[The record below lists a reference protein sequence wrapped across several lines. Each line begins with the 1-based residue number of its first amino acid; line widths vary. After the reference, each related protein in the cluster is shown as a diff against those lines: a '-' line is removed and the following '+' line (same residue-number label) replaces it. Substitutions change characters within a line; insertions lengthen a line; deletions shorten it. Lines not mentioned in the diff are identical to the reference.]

1 MDALLLA
8 ELPPPPPEWDCEL
21 LLEVVW
27 FGEAELDEAELDEV
41 ELDVA
46 PVADAPAVEAEEVR
60 EAATGFKTVM
70 VEVVDEM
77 LAICMASPRIE
88 IHRLCIVHRRIRYG
102 LEP

>member
-8 ELPPPPPEWDCEL
+8 ELPPPPEWDCEL
-21 LLEVVW
+21 LLEAVGLV
-27 FGEAELDEAELDEV
+27 EVELDEA

-60 EAATGFKTVM
+60 EAITGFKTVM